1 MSLLFQ
7 SIQGLR
13 RNYNFRRLFFKDLFQ
28 NTRFHA
34 KRSYSN
40 QETTTVEILQ
50 KKLAENKSKNLL
62 IYTCSSSG
70 SIRTNMLGFI
80 GSVILLGASY
90 NSWYLFSSFR
100 FKNRKIEENSGF
112 LGTIL
117 KIIGSDYFKIMLCST
132 TAIIGEDKIGK
143 TQLS

>member
-1 MSLLFQ
+1 MSLLFK

-13 RNYNFRRLFFKDLFQ
+13 NHNFRVLIFKDIFQ
-28 NTRFHA
+28 NTRFQA
-34 KRSYSN
+34 KRSYVN
-40 QETTTVEILQ
+40 QETNTVEILQ
-50 KKLAENKSKNLL
+50 KKLAENKLKNLL
-62 IYTCSSSG
+62 IYTCDSSG
-70 SIRTNMLGFI
+70 SVRTNIIGVI

-112 LGTIL
+112 LGSIL

-132 TAIIGEDKIGK
+132 TAIIGEN
-143 TQLS
+143 